1 MMRQVRTCEP
11 CNRAPSPHLSSAK
24 PLTLTNKR
32 QPKLGT
38 IKLNMG
44 TKATLP
50 SPQRLSD
57 ALFPGTKQRVLGI
70 LYGQPDRSFYAN
82 ELIKLAASGSGA
94 VQRELSTLTRSGLV
108 SVKQVGNQKHYQAN
122 ANSPIFTELRGIIQ
136 KTVGLADPLR
146 QALQAMSDQITA
158 AFVYGSVA
166 KKTDTASSDID
177 LMVIADDLSYGA
189 LFTALEEASVTLG
202 RPVNPTILSRDDF
215 HSRIAKQESFL
226 TRVMEQPKI
235 WILGEER
242 DLSI

>member
-1 MMRQVRTCEP
+1 MI
-11 CNRAPSPHLSSAK
+11 K
-24 PLTLTNKR
+24 P
-32 QPKLGT
+32 
-38 IKLNMG
+38 NMG
-44 TKATLP
+44 IKATTH
-50 SPQRLSD
+50 SPQNLSD

-82 ELIKLAASGSGA
+82 ELIKLAGSGSGA
-94 VQRELSTLTRSGLV
+94 VQRELATLARSGLV

-122 ANSPIFTELRGIIQ
+122 TNSPIFTELRAIIL

-146 QALQAMSDQITA
+146 QALQVMSDQITA

-177 LMVIADDLSYGA
+177 LMVIADNLSYGA
-189 LFTALEEASVTLG
+189 LFTALEEASAILG

-242 DLSI
+242 DLSV

>member
-1 MMRQVRTCEP
+1 MPTTEP
-11 CNRAPSPHLSSAK
+11 AAVNLATMHQAK
-24 PLTLTNKR
+24 LGLMFNKN
-32 QPKLGT
+32 PKMGT
-38 IKLNMG
+38 IKPNIGM
-44 TKATLP
+44 KSAIP
-50 SPQRLSD
+50 SSQSLSD

-82 ELIKLAASGSGA
+82 ELIKLAACGSGA
-94 VQRELSTLTRSGLV
+94 VQRELATLTRSGLV

-122 ANSPIFTELRGIIQ
+122 ADSPIFTELHGIIQ

-146 QALQAMSDQITA
+146 QALQTMSGEITA

-202 RPVNPTILSRDDF
+202 RPVNPTILSRNEF
-215 HSRIAKQESFL
+215 HSRIAKHESFL

-242 DLSI
+242 DLSV

>member
-1 MMRQVRTCEP
+1 MSM
-11 CNRAPSPHLSSAK
+11 K
-24 PLTLTNKR
+24 PTVL
-32 QPKLGT
+32 
-38 IKLNMG
+38 
-44 TKATLP
+44 
-50 SPQRLSD
+50 SPQSLSD

-70 LYGQPDRSFYAN
+70 LYGQPGRSFYAN

-94 VQRELSTLTRSGLV
+94 VQRELATLAGSGLV

-122 ANSPIFTELRGIIQ
+122 ADSPIFNELHAIVQ

-146 QALQAMSDQITA
+146 QTLQAMSDKIVA

-166 KKTDTASSDID
+166 KKTDTATSDID

-189 LFTALEEASVTLG
+189 LFTALEDASVTLG
-202 RPVNPTILSRDDF
+202 RPVNPSILSRDEF
-215 HSRIAKQESFL
+215 RSRVAKQESFL

-235 WILGEER
+235 WIVGEEG

>member
-1 MMRQVRTCEP
+1 MPTKKM
-11 CNRAPSPHLSSAK
+11 LK
-24 PLTLTNKR
+24 M
-32 QPKLGT
+32 GT
-38 IKLNMG
+38 IKPNMG
-44 TKATLP
+44 MKAPLS
-50 SPQRLSD
+50 SPQSLSD

-94 VQRELSTLTRSGLV
+94 VQRELATLTRSGLV

-146 QALQAMSDQITA
+146 QALQALSNEIIA

-189 LFTALEEASVTLG
+189 LFTALEEASITLG
-202 RPVNPTILSRDDF
+202 RPVNPTILSRDEF
-215 HSRIAKQESFL
+215 RSRIAKQESFL

-242 DLSI
+242 DLSV